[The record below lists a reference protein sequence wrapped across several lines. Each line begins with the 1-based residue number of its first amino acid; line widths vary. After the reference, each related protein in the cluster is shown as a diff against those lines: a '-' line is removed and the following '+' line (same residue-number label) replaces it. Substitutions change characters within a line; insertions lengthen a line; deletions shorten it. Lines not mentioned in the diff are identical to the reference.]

1 MTFYASTTLQ
11 TMLILT
17 SVKYVPDSCQ
27 RSWEM
32 ILSNKFGK
40 CVNKGKN
47 TRWCTL
53 LFYLKTFP
61 QSPALTVHENFQI
74 IDDKMD
80 LKQQQI

>member
-1 MTFYASTTLQ
+1 
-11 TMLILT
+11 
-17 SVKYVPDSCQ
+17 
-27 RSWEM
+27 M